1 MLLECF
7 FSINVQETL
16 KFINNYFNGIELF
29 LLLKKNKNFTVTYIK
44 CKFCVKFFPSE
55 KKLFDHFIDKHLS
68 ALDSIPCMFCDMTLA
83 NFDDMLHHLLLN
95 HKGITSEMLSHAT
108 LARET
113 KKQLGDYVDADGSS
127 VECNFCFEMFS
138 SLEKL
143 NEHGIKEH
151 GHKLN
156 PEFIDKMKSTIEGAA
171 DKEQP
176 ICERCNRK
184 FLGVIFTKIDN
195 KVQNVCF
202 NCYGDYF
209 GKNALARLTIGTND
223 DMIAKLRE
231 PLE

>member
-1 MLLECF
+1 MP
-7 FSINVQETL
+7 T
-16 KFINNYFNGIELF
+16 
-29 LLLKKNKNFTVTYIK
+29 IK
-44 CKFCVKFFPSE
+44 CKFCVKFFQSE
-55 KKLFDHFIDKHLS
+55 KILFDHFIEEHLS
-68 ALDSIPCMFCDMTLA
+68 ALDSIPCLFYDMKLA

-113 KKQLGDYVDADGSS
+113 KKQLGDYVNADKEGAS

-138 SLEKL
+138 SIEKL

-151 GHKLN
+151 SQMIN
-156 PEFIDKMKSTIEGAA
+156 PEFIDKMKSTLNGAQG
-171 DKEQP
+171 KEQP

-202 NCYGDYF
+202 NCYGNYF

-223 DMIAKLRE
+223 DMIAKLRK
-231 PLE
+231 PL

>member
-1 MLLECF
+1 MIPQKCKLCVKVFSSNEMLLEHF
-7 FSINVQETL
+7 LKEHFSAV
-16 KFINNYFNGIELF
+16 
-29 LLLKKNKNFTVTYIK
+29 
-44 CKFCVKFFPSE
+44 
-55 KKLFDHFIDKHLS
+55 
-68 ALDSIPCMFCDMTLA
+68 DSIPCLFCDMKFA
-83 NFDDMLHHLLLN
+83 NFDDIIHHILLN
-95 HKGITSEMLSHAT
+95 HKGINSEMLSNAT

-113 KKQLGDYVDADGSS
+113 KKQLGDYIDINQKGSS

-138 SLEKL
+138 SIQKL

-151 GHKLN
+151 GHMIN
-156 PEFIDKMKSTIEGAA
+156 PEFIDKMRNTIDGAEN
-171 DKEQP
+171 KEQP

-223 DMIAKLRE
+223 NMIAKLRE
-231 PLE
+231 PL

>member
-1 MLLECF
+1 MSL
-7 FSINVQETL
+7 
-16 KFINNYFNGIELF
+16 
-29 LLLKKNKNFTVTYIK
+29 IK
-44 CKFCVKFFPSE
+44 CKFCVKLFSSE
-55 KKLFDHFIDKHLS
+55 KKLFDHFLGEHLS
-68 ALDSIPCMFCDMTLA
+68 GLDKIPCMYCDMKLA

-113 KKQLGDYVDADGSS
+113 KKQLGDYVDVNQEGSS
-127 VECNFCFEMFS
+127 VECNFCFEMFP

-143 NEHGIKEH
+143 NEHGKAEH
-151 GHKLN
+151 GQMIN
-156 PEFIDKMKSTIEGAA
+156 PEFIDKMKDTIEGAA

-176 ICERCNRK
+176 ICERCHRK

-202 NCYGDYF
+202 NCYEDYF

-223 DMIAKLRE
+223 DMIVKLRE
-231 PLE
+231 PL